1 MRVIIKGVTKYE
13 FLNAMDNPIYSF
25 KKWQLLIYQL
35 MIKFKIIYSI
45 IPESTLKQIND
56 KFSHIYDKKQFE
68 KSPEAL

>member
-1 MRVIIKGVTKYE
+1 
-13 FLNAMDNPIYSF
+13 MDNPIYSF
-25 KKWQLLIYQL
+25 KKWQLLIYKL
-35 MIKFKIIYSI
+35 IIKFKIIYSI